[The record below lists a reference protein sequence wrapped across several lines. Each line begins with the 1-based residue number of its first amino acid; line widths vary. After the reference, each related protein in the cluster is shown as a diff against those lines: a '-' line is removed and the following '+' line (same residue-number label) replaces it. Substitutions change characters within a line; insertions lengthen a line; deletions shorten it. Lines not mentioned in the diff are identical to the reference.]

1 MARVMDQGIIFT
13 DIGTPVPMTAKFVVL
28 KQTHG
33 LRLHSK
39 FRLDQF
45 ILSASGG
52 EKPKSFYHFIDFG
65 ILWCRQLAAISES

>member
-1 MARVMDQGIIFT
+1 
-13 DIGTPVPMTAKFVVL
+13 MTAKFVVL

-39 FRLDQF
+39 FYVYTPNFVSISLF
-45 ILSASGG
+45 CGPLVA
-52 EKPKSFYHFIDFG
+52 KNPKFYHFIDFG